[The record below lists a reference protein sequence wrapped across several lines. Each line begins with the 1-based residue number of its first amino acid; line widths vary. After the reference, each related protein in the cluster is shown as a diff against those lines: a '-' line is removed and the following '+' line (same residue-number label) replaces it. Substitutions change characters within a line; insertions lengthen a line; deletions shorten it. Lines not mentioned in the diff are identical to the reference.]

1 MDFEEFSPF
10 QMPINVLKMFGVWMV
25 GNSSKAYL
33 VYGIFMHFIIVDVYT
48 SLMLIFMT
56 TIRSFSDFAALM
68 NILPTYISLFFKSIN
83 FLTKTAQI
91 QRIMTM
97 TRELYQECPDNS
109 KLKKRLGYVDKVYKC
124 YLITTVFACLAVG
137 IVALENLPYRM
148 WFPFETNTSGGYATA
163 ALYQFVAVSI
173 AASITN
179 SVDMIPVFFMCYIAG
194 FLDALNDWLESIKS
208 SRSGG
213 KVDNHEELKKCL
225 EYHMK
230 LQEYVNLV
238 HKTFSL
244 PWFFQG
250 MMSTLI
256 LCTTAF
262 SLTLVSS
269 YFHVWNINKYYY
281 YFITKLSSQIRS
293 TTFPEP

>member
-1 MDFEEFSPF
+1 MDFDKYSPF
-10 QMPINVLKMFGVWMV
+10 KMPINVLKLFGIWMV

-48 SLMLIFMT
+48 SLQLIFIV

-68 NILPTYISLFFKSIN
+68 NILPTYVSLFFKSIN
-83 FLTKTAQI
+83 FLTKTTQI
-91 QRIMTM
+91 QRIMAM
-97 TRELYQECPDNS
+97 TKELYQECPDNS
-109 KLKKRLGYVDKVYKC
+109 KLKKRLGDVDKVYKS
-124 YLITTVFACLAVG
+124 YFITTVLACLAVG
-137 IVALENLPYRM
+137 MVALENLPYRM
-148 WFPFETNTSGGYATA
+148 WFPFETEAGGGYATA

-173 AASITN
+173 AAPITV
-179 SVDMIPVFFMCYIAG
+179 SLDMIPVFFMGYIAG

-208 SRSGG
+208 SKGDQ

-230 LQEYVNLV
+230 LQEYVDLV

-262 SLTLVSS
+262 SLTLVS
-269 YFHVWNINKYYY
+269 FLILCAE
-281 YFITKLSSQIRS
+281 FR
-293 TTFPEP
+293 